1 MVNRCPYLLFIVKK
15 HNGFARTKDILAT
28 GIHPRNIKKVR
39 DVGQI
44 IRVKRG
50 LYRLT
55 NIPLISNQGFV
66 DLARAIPGG
75 VICLL
80 SALSYY
86 ELTTF
91 NPSVIAMAICRG
103 SRMPKINYP
112 PVEFYNFSKKQF
124 EAGINKIKIK
134 AHEIR
139 IYNPEKTIC
148 DCFRYRNKLGLDIAK
163 EGLSE
168 YLKRKDRNLEKLLEY
183 AEICRIK
190 TLLQT
195 WLNAMI

>member
-1 MVNRCPYLLFIVKK
+1 VLKYRDSEDLRGKLVNRCPYLLFIVKK

-112 PVEFYNFSKKQF
+112 SVESYHFFYL
-124 EAGINKIKIK
+124 
-134 AHEIR
+134 
-139 IYNPEKTIC
+139 P
-148 DCFRYRNKLGLDIAK
+148 
-163 EGLSE
+163 
-168 YLKRKDRNLEKLLEY
+168 
-183 AEICRIK
+183 
-190 TLLQT
+190 
-195 WLNAMI
+195 